1 MLKPTILITGLLLYS
16 FTVRAQKV
24 QMVEAEILSYL
35 SQIDYWDTFSNQ
47 ENAYDSSNLYNKKL
61 LDYLAKVLAKNPATL
76 EYGFPG
82 LKNKGISILTSAD
95 KKFRIYCWDVGP
107 GGGARSSNVILQYQ
121 KKTGTGVKVE
131 NDVSKA
137 DEYSVSSGLYYSAI
151 YTIKTSTGKNV
162 YLANGSQKIALG
174 LYMRNIQAFTIEND
188 TLNGNVKFF
197 KTSKKAVN
205 NINFTFESS
214 LSGGKTTEITV
225 SDDQR
230 KLFIPVV
237 LDDGKAT
244 GEYLVYVFDGEKYVY
259 DKAGRY

>member
-1 MLKPTILITGLLLYS
+1 MLKPTILIAGLLLYR
-16 FTVRAQKV
+16 FNVLAQNEQRV
-24 QMVEAEILSYL
+24 QSEILSYL
-35 SQIDYWDTFSNQ
+35 SQIDYWDTVSNQ

-61 LDYLAKVLAKNPATL
+61 LDYLSETLARNPATL
-76 EYGFPG
+76 EYDFLG
-82 LKNKGISILTSAD
+82 LKNKGISILTSVNR
-95 KKFRIYCWDVGP
+95 KFRIYCWDVGA

-131 NDVSKA
+131 NDVTMT

-174 LYMRNIQAFTIEND
+174 LYMRSIQAFTIEND
-188 TLNGNVKFF
+188 TLNSSIKFF
-197 KTSKKAVN
+197 KKSKKSVN

-214 LSGGKTTEITV
+214 LSGGKTTEITL

-237 LDDGKAT
+237 LDDRKAT
-244 GEYLVYVFDGEKYVY
+244 GKYLVYVFAGEKYVY
-259 DKAGRY
+259 DKAGR